1 MNLPSTLDRDALL
14 NAHDSHDVPSSAG
27 ANVSADQPAP
37 GQSRYGWLAASL
49 RARITQGEWVP
60 GTALPSEVALAK
72 EHGVALGTLR
82 QALALLVAQ
91 GLLERQ
97 HGRGTFVRAGLGGA
111 SMLRF
116 FRFSQGD
123 GQGSTPQS
131 SILRRSVQLA
141 SQDVVDDL
149 GLAAGA
155 SVLQLQ
161 RLRSLSGKPCLLESI
176 ALPLPQFEA
185 LAQSETAD
193 WDDLLYPMVQRV
205 CGVTIHRAEDRL
217 SFGLLNPEQATLLQ
231 LDAGHPC
238 VQVDR
243 RAFDLSG
250 RCVELRTT
258 WGDAFAF
265 QYTAQVR

>member
-1 MNLPSTLDRDALL
+1 MSAVSTHA
-14 NAHDSHDVPSSAG
+14 AAPT
-27 ANVSADQPAP
+27 DQPDP

-60 GTALPSEVALAK
+60 GTALPAEAALAK

-116 FRFSQGD
+116 FRFSQGE
-123 GQGSTPQS
+123 GQSGTPQS
-131 SILRRSVQLA
+131 KILKRKVQLA
-141 SQDVVDDL
+141 SAAAADAL
-149 GLAAGA
+149 GLPAGA

-161 RLRSLSGKPCLLESI
+161 RLRSLNGAPCLLEQI
-176 ALPLPQFEA
+176 ALPLPTFEA
-185 LAQSETAD
+185 LAQSDTAA

-205 CGVTIHRAEDRL
+205 CGVTIHRAEDAL
-217 SFGLLNPEQATLLQ
+217 SFGLLDAKQAALLR

-238 VQVDR
+238 VRVER
-243 RAFDLSG
+243 RAFDLGG

-258 WGDAFAF
+258 LGDAFAF
-265 QYTAQVR
+265 RYTAQVR

>member
-1 MNLPSTLDRDALL
+1 MNLPLSLDRDAP
-14 NAHDSHDVPSSAG
+14 ARADTDPGS
-27 ANVSADQPAP
+27 DQPAP
-37 GQSRYGWLAASL
+37 GQSRYGWLAAGL

-60 GTALPSEVALAK
+60 GTALPAETALAK

-82 QALALLVAQ
+82 QALAVLVAQ

-116 FRFSQGD
+116 FRFSQG
-123 GQGSTPQS
+123 GAQGSTPQS
-131 SILRRSVQLA
+131 IILQRSVQLA
-141 SQDVVDDL
+141 SQEIADDL
-149 GLAAGA
+149 GLPAGA

-161 RLRSLSGKPCLLESI
+161 RLRSLNGKPCLLESI
-176 ALPLPQFEA
+176 ALPLPLFDA
-185 LAQSETAD
+185 LAKSETAD

-217 SFGLLNPEQATLLQ
+217 SFGLLNPEQAALLQ
-231 LDAGHPC
+231 LEAGHPC

-243 RAFDLSG
+243 RAFDLTG

-258 WGDAFAF
+258 LGDAFAF

>member
-1 MNLPSTLDRDALL
+1 MSAVSTHA
-14 NAHDSHDVPSSAG
+14 AAPT
-27 ANVSADQPAP
+27 DQPDP

-60 GTALPSEVALAK
+60 GTALPAEAALAK

-97 HGRGTFVRAGLGGA
+97 HGRAGLGGA

-116 FRFSQGD
+116 FRFSQGE
-123 GQGSTPQS
+123 GQSGTPQS
-131 SILRRSVQLA
+131 KILKRKVQLA
-141 SQDVVDDL
+141 SAAAADAL
-149 GLAAGA
+149 GLPAGA

-161 RLRSLSGKPCLLESI
+161 RLRSLNGAPCLLEQI
-176 ALPLPQFEA
+176 ALPLPTFEA
-185 LAQSETAD
+185 LAQSDTAA

-205 CGVTIHRAEDRL
+205 CGVTIHRAEDAL
-217 SFGLLNPEQATLLQ
+217 SFGLLDAKQAALLR

-238 VQVDR
+238 VRVER
-243 RAFDLSG
+243 RAFDLGG

-258 WGDAFAF
+258 LGDAFAF
-265 QYTAQVR
+265 RYTAQVR